1 MAKIPKDPIMLVSYI
16 NTQLRDFYPDM
27 GELCAALS
35 LDRDEIDRLLSAVDF
50 RYDPETNQYL

>member
-1 MAKIPKDPIMLVSYI
+1 MTKIPKDPMILLGYI

-35 LDRDEIDRLLSAVDF
+35 LDRAEIDRLLSAADF
-50 RYDPETNQYL
+50 RYDPEKNQYF